1 MIHFLVDLAF
11 VAVRRLTA
19 VLFLLGSGGTES
31 GSPEVRAALFGFR
44 ASAGDSPERNLREDL
59 WAVGTCG
66 REPRLVCSSGIN
78 IGSGCR
84 GATRVRFSVV
94 VPVPVVV
101 DSGAVVIAPIPI
113 GPRVIG
119 NGGGGVA
126 YRVTL
131 GLTARVVVVFTGEG
145 DIVLF
150 PCNGDRF
157 AFRCGDDRVP
167 FPRKGDGA
175 VFTRTGERGVFTR
188 KGERGAFT
196 LEGDKGVRLLLLLPP
211 LFVFVFVG
219 VGVRA
224 RPASLPS
231 EAEEN

>member
-1 MIHFLVDLAF
+1 M
-11 VAVRRLTA
+11 
-19 VLFLLGSGGTES
+19 
-31 GSPEVRAALFGFR
+31 
-44 ASAGDSPERNLREDL
+44 
-59 WAVGTCG
+59 GTCG

-84 GATRVRFSVV
+84 GATRIRFSVV
-94 VPVPVVV
+94 VSVPEVV
-101 DSGAVVIAPIPI
+101 DPGAVVIASIPI
-113 GPRVIG
+113 DPRVIG

-131 GLTARVVVVFTGEG
+131 GRTARVVVAFTCEG
-145 DIVLF
+145 DSVLF
-150 PCNGDRF
+150 PCNGDCF
-157 AFRCGDDRVP
+157 AFRRGDDRVP

-175 VFTRTGERGVFTR
+175 VFTR

-224 RPASLPS
+224 RSAALLS